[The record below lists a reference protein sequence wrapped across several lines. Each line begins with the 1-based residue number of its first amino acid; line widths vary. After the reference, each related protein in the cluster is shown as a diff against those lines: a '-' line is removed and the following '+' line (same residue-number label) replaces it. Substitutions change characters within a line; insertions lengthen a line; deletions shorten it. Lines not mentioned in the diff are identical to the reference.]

1 MLRSL
6 LLVRGIHIS
15 STNLSSN
22 KSLLLKL
29 RKKTG
34 YTFES
39 CKKALQLN
47 DNSLEKVNIINKYS

>member
-6 LLVRGIHIS
+6 LLVRGVHIS
-15 STNLSSN
+15 STNWSSH
-22 KSLLLKL
+22 KTQLLKL

-34 YTFES
+34 YPFES

-47 DNSLEKVNIINKYS
+47 DNSLEKVTISVYR